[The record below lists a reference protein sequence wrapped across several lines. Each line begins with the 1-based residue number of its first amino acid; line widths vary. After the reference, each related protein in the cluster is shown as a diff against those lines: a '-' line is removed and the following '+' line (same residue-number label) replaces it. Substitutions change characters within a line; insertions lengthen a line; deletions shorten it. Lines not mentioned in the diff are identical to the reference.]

1 MAFNENTAQRI
12 REYFLLKNANFSEK
26 KMFGGIC
33 FMVEDKMC
41 CGTHIDKESGE
52 DFLLCRIDEEF
63 YPLALEMENVIP
75 MKFTGKAMNG
85 YVYVLERGFKSVK
98 ELTYWLEL
106 CLAFNPKAKASKKK

>member
-1 MAFNENTAQRI
+1 
-12 REYFLLKNANFSEK
+12 
-26 KMFGGIC
+26 
-33 FMVEDKMC
+33 
-41 CGTHIDKESGE
+41 
-52 DFLLCRIDEEF
+52 
-63 YPLALEMENVIP
+63 MENVIP